1 MFWQKQTSVLGTT
14 PDKFKHSYNG
24 KVLTRR
30 NVYKDSLCSEDAQV
44 SMKKKKKKKKPVQQK
59 LNQPTLL
66 NISGMLL
73 LQNFLGY
80 MM

>member
-44 SMKKKKKKKKPVQQK
+44 SMKKKKKKKNPFSKSST
-59 LNQPTLL
+59 NQHC
-66 NISGMLL
+66 
-73 LQNFLGY
+73 
-80 MM
+80 